1 MVRFWKSFPMPTLK
15 SYLAA
20 ALLLI
25 SALSLAVFEYVLEHD
40 RPVRSQAPFTLYHKG
55 YGAIVY
61 VTNSDQLLYWGLSMA
76 CIASALFLA
85 YRAFNRIKPL
95 A

>member
-1 MVRFWKSFPMPTLK
+1 MSLDMRTRYHHVAFG
-15 SYLAA
+15 
-20 ALLLI
+20 LLLI
-25 SALSLAVFEYVLEHD
+25 SAVSLAAFEFFLEHA
-40 RPVRSQAPFTLYHKG
+40 RPAQSEGPFALYHKG

-61 VTNSDQLLYWGLSMA
+61 VSNTDQVIYWGLSMA

-85 YRAFNRIKPL
+85 YRAFNRIAPL

>member
-1 MVRFWKSFPMPTLK
+1 MPTLK

-20 ALLLI
+20 SLLLI
-25 SALSLAVFEYVLEHD
+25 SAVSLAAFEYILEHD
-40 RPVRSQAPFTLYHKG
+40 RPTQSQGPFTLYHKG

-61 VTNSDQLLYWGLSMA
+61 VSNGDQLIYWGLSMA

>member
-1 MVRFWKSFPMPTLK
+1 MRTR
-15 SYLAA
+15 YHHAA
-20 ALLLI
+20 FALLLV
-25 SALSLAVFEYVLEHD
+25 SALSLAAFEYFLEHA
-40 RPVRSQAPFTLYHKG
+40 RPVQSQGSFALYHKG

-61 VTNSDQLLYWGLSMA
+61 VSNGDQLIYWGLSMA

-85 YRAFNRIKPL
+85 YRAFNRIAPL

>member
-1 MVRFWKSFPMPTLK
+1 MRVINHYIAIVLMLFSG
-15 SYLAA
+15 
-20 ALLLI
+20 
-25 SALSLAVFEYVLEHD
+25 LSLAAFEYILDHN
-40 RPVRSQAPFTLYHKG
+40 RPLQSQGPFKLYHKG

-61 VTNSDQLLYWGLSMA
+61 VSSADQLLYWVLSMA

-85 YRAFNRIKPL
+85 YRAFSRIAPL

>member
-1 MVRFWKSFPMPTLK
+1 MRPR
-15 SYLAA
+15 YHHLAFI
-20 ALLLI
+20 LLLI
-25 SALSLAVFEYVLEHD
+25 SAVSLAAFEYVLEHA
-40 RPVRSQAPFTLYHKG
+40 RPAQSEGAFVLYHKG

-61 VTNSDQLLYWGLSMA
+61 VSNGDQLIYWGLSMS

-85 YRAFNRIKPL
+85 YRAFSRIAPL

>member
-1 MVRFWKSFPMPTLK
+1 MRPRYHHFAF
-15 SYLAA
+15 

-25 SALSLAVFEYVLEHD
+25 SAVSLAVFEYVLEHN
-40 RPVRSQAPFTLYHKG
+40 RPAQSEGPFTLYHKG

-61 VTNSDQLLYWGLSMA
+61 VSNTDQLLYWALSMA

-85 YRAFNRIKPL
+85 YRAFSRIKPL

>member
-1 MVRFWKSFPMPTLK
+1 MRTR
-15 SYLAA
+15 YHHLAF

-25 SALSLAVFEYVLEHD
+25 SAVSLAAFEYFLEHA
-40 RPVRSQAPFTLYHKG
+40 RPAQSQGSFALYHKG

-61 VTNSDQLLYWGLSMA
+61 VTPTDQLIYWALSMA

-85 YRAFNRIKPL
+85 YRAFSRIAPL